1 MEFIVSERPGN
12 IAKGV
17 KLSMGSQA
25 FTFTVQIHLILMLE
39 KILAQGIYI
48 YVKLSCVHFKCSTV
62 LSLIPQQ
69 SWWGGGGKTSPYSN
83 PWTLLIYCLIHSKTH
98 FEDVTKVPA
107 LQMRKLSR
115 IN

>member
-48 YVKLSCVHFKCSTV
+48 CQIIMC
-62 LSLIPQQ
+62 
-69 SWWGGGGKTSPYSN
+69 
-83 PWTLLIYCLIHSKTH
+83 
-98 FEDVTKVPA
+98 A
-107 LQMRKLSR
+107 L
-115 IN
+115 